1 MGFLNSIM
9 SAVEDPNTMGSMGQ
23 VAGILGAVNGVANQN
38 GVDKNTMQS
47 VVGVVGKYVQGGLQ
61 EKRAQGGSQQVQDLV
76 SQFAGTQP
84 SEQALNA
91 ILSAPQINGLV
102 GELEK
107 MTGLDAGTER
117 GLLPTAVPLVYGQM
131 PHASTQ
137 TTLTHNAKGYSRA
150 HQGKAASRYCEA
162 VRLRGRSVRH
172 GRHQEV
178 PRRERCYRVDG
189 GWHGNRLQDRLRGL

>member
-23 VAGILGAVNGVANQN
+23 VAGILSAVNGVANQN

-61 EKRAQGGSQQVQDLV
+61 EKQSEGGAQQVQDLV

-84 SEQALNA
+84 SEQALTS
-91 ILSAPQINGLV
+91 ILSAPQIDGLV

-107 MTGLDAGTER
+107 MTGLDAGTVR
-117 GLLPTAVPLVYGQM
+117 GLLPTAVPLVLNLLKTGETKQEGSTDNSLLSSFLDSDGDGDTDLADVM
-131 PHASTQ
+131 GMANMAS
-137 TTLTHNAKGYSRA
+137 KFFG
-150 HQGKAASRYCEA
+150 
-162 VRLRGRSVRH
+162 
-172 GRHQEV
+172 
-178 PRRERCYRVDG
+178 
-189 GWHGNRLQDRLRGL
+189 